1 MCYCATIGIAV
12 RFPALI
18 SAVLLCSCAKE
29 EPAPLKVAPPVESSR
44 AADDRPVLVAFG
56 DSLTAGYG
64 LDPGLSYPDVL
75 ARQLEAEG
83 YRYRVV
89 NAGISGDTT
98 SGGVGRLAAVLAE
111 KPAIVVVALGANDG
125 LRGIPVA
132 STRANLDRILTA
144 LKDAGAKVLLAG
156 ITLPRNYGA
165 DYIRDFDR
173 IYPELA
179 RKHQL
184 PLLPFLLE
192 GVALKPGLMQADALH
207 PNAEGTRIV
216 AANVRKALG
225 PLLNA
230 AAR

>member
-1 MCYCATIGIAV
+1 M
-12 RFPALI
+12 
-18 SAVLLCSCAKE
+18 
-29 EPAPLKVAPPVESSR
+29 APPVESK
-44 AADDRPVLVAFG
+44 AALDERPVIVAFG

-75 ARQLEAEG
+75 QQQLETEG

-98 SGGVGRLAAVLAE
+98 SGGAGRLDTVLQQ
-111 KPAIVVVALGANDG
+111 KPEIAIVALGANDG

-132 STRANLDRILTA
+132 ATRANLDRIITG
-144 LKDAGAKVLLAG
+144 LKQAGAKVLLGG

-179 RKHQL
+179 RKHNV

-192 GVALKPGLMQADALH
+192 GVALNGKLMQGDALH
-207 PNAEGTRIV
+207 PNAAGTRVV
-216 AANVRKALG
+216 AANVRKALT
-225 PLLNA
+225 PLLHKP
-230 AAR
+230 

>member
-12 RFPALI
+12 RFLALI
-18 SAVLLCSCAKE
+18 PAVLLCSCAKE
-29 EPAPLKVAPPVESSR
+29 EPAPVAVAPPVESSR

-64 LDPGLSYPDVL
+64 LDAGLSYPDVL

-83 YRYRVV
+83 YRFRVV

-98 SGGVGRLAAVLAE
+98 SGGAGRLAAVLAE
-111 KPAIVVVALGANDG
+111 KPVIVVVALGANDG

-144 LKDAGAKVLLAG
+144 LKGAGAKVLLAG

-216 AANVRKALG
+216 AGNVRKALR
-225 PLLNA
+225 PLLDA